1 MALQAG
7 LPLLDF
13 SLIAGDSK
21 NAYIAAIQAGFDK
34 RYVPMEQLL
43 EEIIEQSRASS

>member
-13 SLIAGDSK
+13 SLFAEKKVEYFGSV
-21 NAYIAAIQAGFDK
+21 QAGLD
-34 RYVPMEQLL
+34 RNYVPMEQSFAGV
-43 EEIIEQSRASS
+43 ITQSLSSS